1 VNNKQGFPPINGI
14 WSEDESRISPALFP
28 EQRISEPIE
37 QKFRFDGNTL
47 VKTILFVCNECEG
60 PLAPSSSCLVC
71 KRTAQRK
78 CTKCGNKVPNGSHL
92 ACEYLALL
100 GTLRS
105 NKLDRKKKK
114 EVDL

>member
-14 WSEDESRISPALFP
+14 WSEDESRNSPALFP

-37 QKFRFDGNTL
+37 LKSHFDGNTL
-47 VKTILFVCNECEG
+47 VKTILFVCKECEG

-71 KRTAQRK
+71 KRTSERK
-78 CTKCGNKVPNGSHL
+78 CTKCGNKVPNGLHL
-92 ACEYLALL
+92 SCEYLGLL
-100 GTLRS
+100 GKLQS